1 MTYSRKANPNAS
13 SSEMDPRYKTI
24 KPFIQLTSEQRD
36 QLIEQFVEI
45 QVDSMDTQTL
55 VEFVTDMLINDYSEF
70 NDWELKERITCFDD
84 DDGLYDELVENV
96 TTDDAVKEVEQCI
109 IDTNGDYAE
118 CVDHLVQSM
127 EETKNA

>member
-24 KPFIQLTSEQRD
+24 KPFIQLTPEQRD

-118 CVDHLVQSM
+118 CVDHLVQSL